1 MALIT
6 CKKCGKNVSDTR
18 ETCIHCGHS
27 LKEEAPTA
35 PAPEQQKSE
44 YAKLGQY
51 EQEMLVKEFWTSNSD
66 ARRYREKIYFW
77 TEFKKSFR
85 IYGILLILFIGLQI
99 GLLDFIGQYIKNQT
113 AFLAF
118 LAAIL
123 IYVLIA
129 FICAIA
135 FLAKGRKLKKK
146 TYRFAEERAFQK
158 WLLENKNI
166 TYTRMF
172 FDVEEKQMFEQSDFK
187 NLKF

>member
-6 CKKCGKNVSDTR
+6 CKNCGKNVSDTR

-27 LKEEAPTA
+27 LKEEAPPA
-35 PAPEQQKSE
+35 PAPEKQKSE
-44 YAKLGQY
+44 FAKLGQY

-85 IYGILLILFIGLQI
+85 IYGILLILFIGLQV

-123 IYVLIA
+123 IYVAIA
-129 FICAIA
+129 FICALA
-135 FLAKGRKLKKK
+135 FLAKGKKLKKK

-158 WLLENKNI
+158 WLLESKNI